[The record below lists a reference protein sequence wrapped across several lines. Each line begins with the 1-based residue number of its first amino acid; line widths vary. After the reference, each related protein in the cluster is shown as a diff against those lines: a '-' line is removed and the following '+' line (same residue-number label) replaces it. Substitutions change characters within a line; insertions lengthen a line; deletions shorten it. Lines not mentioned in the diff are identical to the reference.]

1 MEVEGYSTRGMR
13 RRLVAIWHTQYQS
26 HLASNEPCT
35 IEWDH
40 NIIVSGSKEVHNMIF
55 YCTYLDFLK
64 SLMCMA
70 SVNGIECR
78 HQIPESQKDKRT
90 SATETAKTYP
100 ISNKAMCKKAISTQN
115 YWQKINL
122 NTTDKKKM
130 PFFLLK
136 TWVQCEPRDVHTE
149 TFSGECD

>member
-1 MEVEGYSTRGMR
+1 MRG
-13 RRLVAIWHTQYQS
+13 RLVAKWHTQYQS
-26 HLASNEPCT
+26 HLASNKHCT

-40 NIIVSGSKEVHNMIF
+40 NIIVSGRKEVHNMIF

-90 SATETAKTYP
+90 SATETAKIYP
-100 ISNKAMCKKAISTQN
+100 ISNKAKCKKTISTQN
-115 YWQKINL
+115 YWQKTNL
-122 NTTDKKKM
+122 NTTDEKKM

-136 TWVQCEPRDVHTE
+136 TWVQWTKRCSNRNIFRRKWLALKSISIKE
-149 TFSGECD
+149 